1 MKIAILSPIHWRTPP
16 RKYGGYEIIASYI
29 AEGMVK
35 KGHTVTLYAT
45 GDSLTSG
52 QLRWVCP
59 RPIEEDVTLNGK
71 VYQYLH
77 SALPFEDAQNYDII
91 HNHYDAY
98 PLVFSKL
105 VNTPVVTTIHGFTN
119 VDVTKI
125 YQKYIN
131 THYVSISYADRKNDP
146 DMPWIANVYHGIP
159 VEEYMFNDKPHD
171 YFCFLG
177 RICADKGVHLAIK
190 VAKKLG
196 FKLKLAGLIPLE
208 SKDFFEKEV
217 KPHLSSKIE
226 YLGEIS
232 NEAKKT
238 LLQHARGLLHLNT
251 YPEGFGIPLLEA
263 MACGT
268 PVIGLN
274 QGSIAEVIEDKKT
287 GFVVNNIDEA
297 EEAVQKIDQ
306 ISRENCRKRVE
317 ESFTVE
323 RMVDNYEKVYQKI
336 LEAKEKIRLS
346 LED

>member
-1 MKIAILSPIHWRTPP
+1 MRIAILSPIHWRTPP

-52 QLRWVCP
+52 KLRWVCP
-59 RPIEEDVTLNGK
+59 RPIEEDVSLNGK

-77 SALPFEDAQNYDII
+77 SVLPFEKAQNYDII

-105 VNTPVVTTIHGFTN
+105 VKTPVVTTIHGFTN
-119 VDVTKI
+119 ADVSKI
-125 YQKYIN
+125 YHKYTN

-146 DMPWIANVYHGIP
+146 GIHWAANVYHGIP
-159 VEEYMFNDKPHD
+159 VEEYVFNDKPRD

-177 RICADKGVHLAIK
+177 RICADKGVHLSIK
-190 VAKKLG
+190 LAQKLG
-196 FKLKLAGLIPLE
+196 IKLKLAGLIPLE
-208 SKDFFEKEV
+208 NKDFFEKEV
-217 KPHLSSKIE
+217 KPHLSSQIE
-226 YLGEIS
+226 YLGEIN

-238 LLQHARGLLHLNT
+238 LLQQARGLLHLNT
-251 YPEGFGIPLLEA
+251 YPEGFGIPLIEA

-268 PVIGLN
+268 PVIGMN

-287 GFVVNNIDEA
+287 GFVVKNTDEA
-297 EEAVQKIDQ
+297 EEAVKKIDH
-306 ISRENCRKRVE
+306 ISRKVCRERVE
-317 ESFTVE
+317 TFFSVD
-323 RMVDNYEKVYQKI
+323 RMVNDYERVYKKI
-336 LEAKEKIRLS
+336 IS
-346 LED
+346 

>member
-29 AEGMVK
+29 AEGLVK
-35 KGHTVTLYAT
+35 RGHEVTLYAT

-59 RPIEEDVTLNGK
+59 QPIEENSSLDGK

-77 SALPFEDAQNYDII
+77 SALPFEDAPQYDII

-125 YQKYIN
+125 YRKYMN

-146 DMPWIANVYHGIP
+146 DMSWTANVYHGIP
-159 VEEYMFNDKPHD
+159 VEDYEFNNMPHD

-177 RICADKGVHLAIK
+177 RICADKGVHLAIE

-196 FKLKLAGLIPLE
+196 IKLKLAGLIALE
-208 SKDFFEKEV
+208 NNDFFEKEV
-217 KPHLSSKIE
+217 KPNLSSQIE

-232 NEAKKT
+232 NKEKKT

-251 YPEGFGIPLLEA
+251 YPEGFGIPLIEA

-268 PVIGLN
+268 PVIGMN
-274 QGSIAEVIEDKKT
+274 KGSIPEVIEDKKT
-287 GFVVNNIDEA
+287 GFVVSNTDEA
-297 EEAVQKIDQ
+297 EAAVRKIDE
-306 ISRENCRKRVE
+306 ISRKACRTRVKE
-317 ESFTVE
+317 FFSVD
-323 RMVDNYEKVYQKI
+323 RMVSDYERVY
-336 LEAKEKIRLS
+336 KEIISKKLQ
-346 LED
+346 